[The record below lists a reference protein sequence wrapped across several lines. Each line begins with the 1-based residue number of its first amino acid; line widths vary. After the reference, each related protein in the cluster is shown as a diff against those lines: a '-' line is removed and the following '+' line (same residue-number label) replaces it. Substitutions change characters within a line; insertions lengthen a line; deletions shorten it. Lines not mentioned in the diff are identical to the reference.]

1 MIKRRLGIIFGPIIC
16 ALVLLAGLF
25 FGPWKIN
32 NHQPATLEQA
42 STAMTDAVFQGD
54 MIKNEAIA
62 SGKYVA
68 FFGSSELNRISSFHP
83 SVLAQKYK
91 RGYTPFLL
99 GAAGTQSLTQ
109 YSIIQSMAK
118 ELAGKKAIFVVSP
131 QWFVPKGIKEDYFNH
146 HYSKQ
151 HVYRWLT
158 SMEHVSDTDK
168 FYADRLLSFRKVAE
182 DTLTASSLKEVY
194 AGHLPTAWQLTQ
206 MNLQLTLLTR
216 EDDLFSGIGL
226 QYNLQDKI
234 EHAAARLPETDNR
247 HKLHALA
254 NEQGQQETS
263 NNRFGIKNSFYNA
276 HLKNKINK
284 MKQSQSNWEY
294 RYGPEY
300 SDFQLVLNAFAEN
313 NVDVLFIIPPIN
325 QKWMDYTG
333 LPQSVLR
340 GFDKKIRHQLD
351 SQGFT
356 SIDDLSD
363 QGNVDYFMED
373 TIHLGWQ
380 GWLTADEQ
388 IKTFLT
394 GPTHTPRY
402 KINNQ
407 FLSKDWQE
415 QDPQE

>member
-1 MIKRRLGIIFGPIIC
+1 MIKQRLGIIFGPLIC

-25 FGPWKIN
+25 LGPWKIN
-32 NHQPATLEQA
+32 SHNPATLAHA

-54 MIKNEAIA
+54 TIKNEAIA
-62 SGKYVA
+62 SGQYVP

-83 SVLAQKYK
+83 SVLAQKYN

-109 YSIIQSMAK
+109 YSIIRSMAK
-118 ELAGKKAIFVVSP
+118 ELTGKKAVFIVSP
-131 QWFVPKGIKEDYFNH
+131 QWFVPKGIKESYFNH
-146 HYSKQ
+146 HYSEQ
-151 HVYRWLT
+151 QVYDWLIAMT
-158 SMEHVSDTDK
+158 HVSDTDVY
-168 FYADRLLSFRKVAE
+168 YANRLLSFSKVAE
-182 DTLTASSLKEVY
+182 DNLTASALKEVRV
-194 AGHLPTAWQLTQ
+194 GHLPTAWQVTQ
-206 MNLQLTLLTR
+206 MKLQLLLLTR

-226 QYNLQDKI
+226 QHNLQGKIDQAATLLPDKDD
-234 EHAAARLPETDNR
+234 RDQLY
-247 HKLHALA
+247 ALA
-254 NEQGQQETS
+254 NEQGQQET
-263 NNRFGIKNSFYNA
+263 NNNTFGIKNSFYNA
-276 HLKNKINK
+276 HLKNKIGK
-284 MKQSQSNWEY
+284 MAGSQAEWEY

-313 NVDVLFIIPPIN
+313 KVDVLFIIPPIN

-333 LPQSVLR
+333 LPQSVLS
-340 GFDKKIRHQLD
+340 GFAQKIRHQLE

-380 GWLTADEQ
+380 GWLTADAQ
-388 IKTFLT
+388 IKTFLEA
-394 GPTHTPRY
+394 PRQAPSY

-407 FLSKDWQE
+407 FLSKEWQE
-415 QDPQE
+415 QDPLE